1 MGISTCA
8 LENMVNLFGGI
19 YKDKTILLTG
29 NSGFKGSWMSY
40 WLTKMG
46 AQVIGFSKD
55 IPSEPSHFKFLENSY
70 SEFIVGDVTD
80 LKHLESTFN
89 KNKIDIVFHLAAQS
103 LVRYSYKHP
112 IETFQTNVIGTA
124 NVIEVCK
131 QNKSVKG
138 IVVVTSD
145 KCYENFE
152 DDRPY
157 NETDR
162 MGGYD
167 PYSASKGCAE
177 LVASSYR
184 RSFFPLN
191 EYGKKHT
198 FILAS
203 GRAGN
208 VIGGG
213 DWSEDRLIPDIVKNT
228 AKGLQT
234 EIRNPKATRPWQHVL
249 EPVSGYLLLGQKI
262 LEGDVTISDG
272 WNFGPENNETLSVAE
287 VLKKAINIWPSI
299 TYNTPPQYDI
309 PHEAKLLR
317 LDCTK
322 AKTILNWRPVWNTDT
337 AIENTILWYKNFHD
351 HHTLNTEID
360 LRNYITKAK
369 ELKYVWAK

>member
-1 MGISTCA
+1 
-8 LENMVNLFGGI
+8 MVNLFGGI
-19 YKDKTILLTG
+19 YNNKTVLLTG
-29 NSGFKGSWMSY
+29 NTGFKGSWMAY

-46 AQVIGFSKD
+46 ANVIGYSKD
-55 IPSEPSHFKFLENSY
+55 IPSEPSHFKLINAKYEH
-70 SEFIVGDVTD
+70 IMGDVND
-80 LKHLESTFN
+80 LELLKKTIAKH
-89 KNKIDIVFHLAAQS
+89 KPDVVFHLAAQS
-103 LVRYSYKHP
+103 LVRYSYKHA

-124 NVIEVCK
+124 NVIEACK
-131 QNKSVKG
+131 ENSNTKG
-138 IVVVTSD
+138 CVIVTSD

-177 LVASSYR
+177 LLTSSYR
-184 RSFFPLN
+184 RSFFAVN
-191 EYGKKHT
+191 EFGKKHN

-213 DWSEDRLIPDIVKNT
+213 DWSVDRLIPDVVKAA
-228 AKGLQT
+228 AKGETT

-249 EPVSGYLLLGQKI
+249 EPVSGYLVLGQKI
-262 LEGDVTISDG
+262 LQGDVSVADG
-272 WNFGPENNETLSVAE
+272 WNFGPANNETLSVQE
-287 VLKKAINIWPSI
+287 VLDRAVHIWTHI
-299 TYNTPPQYDI
+299 LFETPPQKDL

-322 AKTILNWRPVWNTDT
+322 SNSKLHWYPVWNTEK
-337 AIENTILWYKNFHD
+337 AIEYTILWYKNYYEKKE
-351 HHTLNTEID
+351 LNTEAD
-360 LRNYITKAK
+360 LRDYVTKAK
-369 ELKYVWAK
+369 ELNYVWAK